1 MNDIPQRYRSTS
13 VEQGVAHL
21 VEELT
26 EAATAAAKGLR
37 FGLTSVNPELP
48 PSEQESNF
56 LWLRREM
63 TDVARAYKAL
73 DDLCAKDGFLEPGE
87 LVADLQA
94 LYE

>member
-1 MNDIPQRYRSTS
+1 MNDIPQRYRSKS

-48 PSEQESNF
+48 PAEQESNF

-63 TDVARAYKAL
+63 ADVARAYKAL
-73 DDLCAKDGFLEPGE
+73 DDLCAEEGRLEPGE
-87 LVADLQA
+87 LIADLRTVCD
-94 LYE
+94 